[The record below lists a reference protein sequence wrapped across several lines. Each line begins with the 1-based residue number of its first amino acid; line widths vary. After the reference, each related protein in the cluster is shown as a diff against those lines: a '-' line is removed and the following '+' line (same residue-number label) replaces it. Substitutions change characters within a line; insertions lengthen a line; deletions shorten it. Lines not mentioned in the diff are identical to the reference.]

1 MPGPAVL
8 MLGSSKTSGPERVWP
23 KTQQVRLLG
32 ARFCRTLRSKVAGAV
47 SREEEGERRA
57 FARRALRPYLA
68 AMGLGDLA
76 GYGQPQACAAR
87 GAGGI
92 GPVEALEDEGQLL
105 LGDPYPSIRDRQRH
119 AAVFLLH
126 PCCDAP
132 TVRRELDRVVKE
144 NGSHLHYP
152 LPIEGCH
159 DLVLDGNEL
168 DGYPAVSGGSGSLGR
183 LLPNRTEF
191 VTSNLHGC
199 AFIPAG

>member
-76 GYGQPQACAAR
+76 GDGQPQACAAR

-119 AAVFLLH
+119 ASVFLPH
-126 PCCDAP
+126 TYRDVPA
-132 TVRRELDRVVKE
+132 VRCVLDRIVKE
-144 NGSHLHYP
+144 NGSHLQNT
-152 LPIEGCH
+152 LPIEGGCNFV
-159 DLVLDGNEL
+159 LVGNEL
-168 DGYPAVSGGSGSLGR
+168 DGYPAVSGGPGSLGR
-183 LLPNRTEF
+183 LLPNRTEV
-191 VTSNLHGC
+191 VTSYLHGC

>member
-1 MPGPAVL
+1 MPSPAVL
-8 MLGSSKTSGPERVWP
+8 MLGWSKTSGPERVRQGEAEDL
-23 KTQQVRLLG
+23 TQVRLLG
-32 ARFCRTLRSKVAGAV
+32 VRFCRTLRSKVAGAV

-57 FARRALRPYLA
+57 CARRALRPYLA

-126 PCCDAP
+126 PHLHAP
-132 TVRRELDRVVKE
+132 PVWCVLDRVVKE

-152 LPIEGCH
+152 LPIEGGSNFV
-159 DLVLDGNEL
+159 LVWYEL
-168 DGYPAVSGGSGSLGR
+168 HGYPALSGG
-183 LLPNRTEF
+183 
-191 VTSNLHGC
+191 
-199 AFIPAG
+199 